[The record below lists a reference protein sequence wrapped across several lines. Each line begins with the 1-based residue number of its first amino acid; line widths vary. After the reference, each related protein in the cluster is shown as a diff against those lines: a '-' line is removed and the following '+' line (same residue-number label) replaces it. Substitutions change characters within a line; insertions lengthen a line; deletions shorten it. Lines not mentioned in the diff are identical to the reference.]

1 MIQNMRTIFHKMN
14 LSDKEM
20 RILLGIFSSLKDKKV
35 D

>member
-1 MIQNMRTIFHKMN
+1 MIENIRTIFHKMN

-20 RILLGIFSSLKDKKV
+20 RILLGIIGSLKDKKV